1 MFFSCHKLFLCLYR
15 SFSTC
20 QSYISGSVPES
31 VILPLYK
38 NAFKVRLGQDI
49 AVKMDIAGYCKSVLW
64 QFVVSLDGIK
74 TTKKMRRCEVMNFA
88 RVAFELQLDT
98 MIHNADD
105 FLLALFHVGV
115 LLTQT
120 LLLSQ
125 RHSKSKGT

>member
-49 AVKMDIAGYCKSVLW
+49 AVKMDIAGYCRIVLW
-64 QFVVSLDGIK
+64 QFVASLDGIK
-74 TTKKMRRCEVMNFA
+74 TTQK
-88 RVAFELQLDT
+88 
-98 MIHNADD
+98 NAS
-105 FLLALFHVGV
+105 L
-115 LLTQT
+115 
-120 LLLSQ
+120 
-125 RHSKSKGT
+125 

>member
-15 SFSTC
+15 SFSAC

-49 AVKMDIAGYCKSVLW
+49 AVKMDIAGLYCGNLW
-64 QFVVSLDGIK
+64 HLWTVSK
-74 TTKKMRRCEVMNFA
+74 RHKKMRRCEVMNFA
-88 RVAFELQLDT
+88 RVAFELQSDT

-105 FLLALFHVGV
+105 LLLALFHVGV